1 MSAQSHGHL
10 GMLLKPNYC
19 FLYWWRNKTVFKRKN
34 KVNKSKIH
42 AENDGSERPAQILHT
57 CFLRVWIIFTDIY
70 LEFKKTKQANKQKN
84 NERKRLSAQ
93 PRTKE
98 RTTQRRKMTV
108 AICTHMS
115 LVVSDGKLFIRVQ
128 RAETS

>member
-10 GMLLKPNYC
+10 GMLLKPNYY

-70 LEFKKTKQANKQKN
+70 LEFKKNKKTKKQ
-84 NERKRLSAQ
+84 
-93 PRTKE
+93 
-98 RTTQRRKMTV
+98 
-108 AICTHMS
+108 
-115 LVVSDGKLFIRVQ
+115 
-128 RAETS
+128 